1 MRNFLLGFMY
11 YLHKPKSIQT
21 IQHLFGSGIFDV
33 VGSGT
38 LFLTNGQTSP
48 IVTIAPGKSNYFKA
62 DMANMNHLCSLV
74 TREVDSISAHLLVGR
89 ILNGIISGLKQLN
102 HLCDATVGEGL
113 IDAFRFSFASNMPS
127 PKSGRDLFA
136 NSTTLNFDG
145 MSDTFTIGED
155 TFLTPRNRRI

>member
-48 IVTIAPGKSNYFKA
+48 IVTIAPGKSDYFKT
-62 DMANMNHLCSLV
+62 DMANMNHLSFP
-74 TREVDSISAHLLVGR
+74 RDKG
-89 ILNGIISGLKQLN
+89 SGL
-102 HLCDATVGEGL
+102 DFG
-113 IDAFRFSFASNMPS
+113 SSS
-127 PKSGRDLFA
+127 
-136 NSTTLNFDG
+136 
-145 MSDTFTIGED
+145 
-155 TFLTPRNRRI
+155 RRTDP